1 MLLIIFT
8 TIGLVFGARN
18 LGRFEAD
25 FGGGKLLG
33 FWRKLLCKKESQGAL
48 LGGSDLGIFL
58 NTMWGLNRRYRV
70 ADLGACFTL
79 RM

>member
-8 TIGLVFGARN
+8 KIGFVFGARN
-18 LGRFEAD
+18 LGCFEAD
-25 FGGGKLLG
+25 FGDGKLLC

-48 LGGSDLGIFL
+48 LGETNLGIL
-58 NTMWGLNRRYRV
+58 MNTMWGLNRHYR
-70 ADLGACFTL
+70 AAHLGACFTL